1 MRYPAA
7 AQLPTVSTTSA
18 GRGPGAAQGPPFTIL
33 RSDLLLRMHCYP
45 TFTLPPP
52 MAPSRDVLV
61 RIPPVTPRRGAKHP
75 GKCG

>member
-52 MAPSRDVLV
+52 MAPSRDVLLLV
-61 RIPPVTPRRGAKHP
+61 RIPPVTPRRAKHP
-75 GKCG
+75 R

>member
-52 MAPSRDVLV
+52 MAPSRDVLSTYTT
-61 RIPPVTPRRGAKHP
+61 RYPAPGKTPR
-75 GKCG
+75 

>member
-52 MAPSRDVLV
+52 IGAESGRVSTYTTRYPAPGK
-61 RIPPVTPRRGAKHP
+61 TPR
-75 GKCG
+75 